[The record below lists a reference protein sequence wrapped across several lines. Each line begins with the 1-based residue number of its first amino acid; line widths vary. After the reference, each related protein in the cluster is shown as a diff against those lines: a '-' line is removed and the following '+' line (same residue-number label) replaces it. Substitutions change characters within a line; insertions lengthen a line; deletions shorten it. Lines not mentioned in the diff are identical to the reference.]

1 MKLLSRVSSIGRFVF
16 PRKDS
21 FQNNNEQIA
30 AQFINALFKEFC
42 TLCHK
47 YINNPGAIDSPYE
60 YSERQLDTCL
70 MPALWKICN
79 GYVMAEQQVT
89 RHIRG
94 NAINSSG
101 RIDYWCYYKRCTF
114 LIEVKHSKWRGSLTK
129 DAKHRWDVL
138 TNYQLKTF
146 VKSEI
151 RNGLTMGDLCIP
163 IGLHFLSSKNINE
176 NQKDELEDMYEAHL
190 QLRPSRNA
198 PNYCCSYEPNIKQDG
213 KLLIEKR
220 IAIIALINK
229 AIS

>member
-1 MKLLSRVSSIGRFVF
+1 MKLLSRESPIGKFVF
-16 PRKDS
+16 PHKS
-21 FQNNNEQIA
+21 AILYGSEQIA
-30 AQFINALFKEFC
+30 AQFINSLFKEFC
-42 TLCHK
+42 ALCYK
-47 YINNPGAIDSPYE
+47 YISNPGAIDSPYE

-89 RHIRG
+89 RHVRG
-94 NAINSSG
+94 EKINSYG
-101 RIDYWCYYKRCTF
+101 RIDYWCYYKHCTF

-129 DAKHRWDVL
+129 EAEHRWNVL

-163 IGLHFLSSKNINE
+163 LGLHFLSSKNINE
-176 NQKDELEDMYEAHL
+176 NQKDELEDMYQAHL
-190 QLRPSRNA
+190 HLSSRRNS
-198 PNYCCSYEPNIKQDG
+198 PNYCCSFEPNIKQNR
-213 KLLIEKR
+213 LIEKR
-220 IAIIALINK
+220 IAIIARINQ

>member
-1 MKLLSRVSSIGRFVF
+1 MKLLSRVSSIGKFVF
-16 PRKDS
+16 PHKET
-21 FQNNNEQIA
+21 FQNNSEQIA

-42 TLCHK
+42 AHCHK
-47 YINNPGAIDSPYE
+47 YIKNPGVMDSPYE

-70 MPALWKICN
+70 MPALWKICK

-89 RHIRG
+89 RHVRG
-94 NAINSSG
+94 NTINSSG

-129 DAKHRWDVL
+129 DAKHRWDVM

-176 NQKDELEDMYEAHL
+176 NQKDELENMYQAHL
-190 QLRPSRNA
+190 QIRPFRNA
-198 PNYCCSYEPNIKQDG
+198 PNYCCSYEPNIKKDD

-229 AIS
+229 AI

>member
-1 MKLLSRVSSIGRFVF
+1 MKLLSRESPIGMFVF
-16 PRKDS
+16 PHKSEIQYDS
-21 FQNNNEQIA
+21 EQIA
-30 AQFINALFKEFC
+30 TQFINSLFKEFC
-42 TLCHK
+42 ALCYK
-47 YINNPGAIDSPYE
+47 YISNPGTIDSPYE

-94 NAINSSG
+94 EKINSSG
-101 RIDYWCYYKRCTF
+101 RIDYWCYYKYCTF

-129 DAKHRWDVL
+129 EAKHRWNVL

-176 NQKDELEDMYEAHL
+176 NQKDELEDMYQAHL
-190 QLRPSRNA
+190 HLSSSRNS
-198 PNYCCSYEPNIKQDG
+198 PNYCCSFEPNIKRNN
-213 KLLIEKR
+213 LIEKR
-220 IAIIALINK
+220 IAIIARINQ